1 MVTHIEVKGEDM
13 SRPAERPPKTN
24 WKVELIKKGL
34 GVLQHAS
41 PKKSAEIIW
50 HYFTLPGR
58 VGFTEPQ
65 KKVLKKAEN
74 VQSCYQGDLIKSYV
88 WGQSERKVLLCHGWR
103 SKSADFRRMINTFLE
118 QGYQVEAVDMRAH
131 GLSQGKQTALP
142 EFRDILKHHIAK
154 NGPYE
159 TIVAHS
165 IGALGAGIALSELGA
180 ALHPKNY
187 FAISAPPYVRY
198 FFGDIVREV
207 GCNEAVYNAMCGL
220 VKERYHQPI
229 DYFDLRLKVNQLKHI
244 NTHLFYCEDDQVV
257 PFSRGEE
264 LEEAWSHA
272 SFVHVKG
279 LGHYKIMA
287 NDSIISYIAN
297 AMNKASN

>member
-1 MVTHIEVKGEDM
+1 MVTHIEVKGEDIG
-13 SRPAERPPKTN
+13 RPAERPPKTN

-65 KKVLKKAEN
+65 KQVLKSAESF
-74 VQSCYQGDLIKSYV
+74 QHSYKGDLIKSYK
-88 WGQSERKVLLCHGWR
+88 WGNSDKKILLCHGWR
-103 SKSADFRRMINTFLE
+103 SKAADFRRMINTFLD

-142 EFRDILKHHIAK
+142 EFREIIKQHIAK

-165 IGALGAGIALSELGA
+165 IGALGVGIALSELGP

-207 GCNEAVYNAMCGL
+207 GCNEAVYRSMCGL
-220 VKERYHQPI
+220 VKEKYHQPI
-229 DYFDLRLKVNQLKHI
+229 DYFDLRLKTGQLRNI
-244 NTHLFYCEDDQVV
+244 NTHLFYCEDDQIV
-257 PFSRGEE
+257 PFSKGEE
-264 LEEAWSHA
+264 LEKAWTHA

-287 NDSIISYIAN
+287 NDSIISYISN
-297 AMNKASN
+297 AMGK

>member
-1 MVTHIEVKGEDM
+1 MVTHIEVQGEDI
-13 SRPAERPPKTN
+13 SRPAERPPKTS
-24 WKVELIKKGL
+24 WKVEIIKKGL
-34 GVLQHAS
+34 GLLQHAS

-65 KKVLKKAEN
+65 RKILNNAESS
-74 VQSCYQGDLIKSYV
+74 QIGYHGDLIKSYT
-88 WGQSERKVLLCHGWR
+88 WGNSDKKVLLCHGWR

-118 QGYQVEAVDMRAH
+118 QGFQVEAVDMRAH
-131 GLSQGKQTALP
+131 GLSQGKHTALP
-142 EFRDILKHHIAK
+142 EFRDIIKQHIAK

-165 IGALGAGIALSELGA
+165 IGALGVGIALSELGT

-187 FAISAPPYVRY
+187 FVISAPPYVRY
-198 FFGDIVREV
+198 FFKDIVMEV
-207 GCNEAVYNAMCGL
+207 GCNKAVYKAMCGL
-220 VKERYHQPI
+220 VKEKYHQPI
-229 DYFDLRLKVNQLKHI
+229 DYFDLRLKTSQLKHI

-257 PFSRGEE
+257 PFVRGEE
-264 LEEAWSHA
+264 LEKAWSHA

-287 NDSIISYIAN
+287 NDSIISYISN
-297 AMNKASN
+297 AIID

>member
-1 MVTHIEVKGEDM
+1 MVTHIEVKGEDI

-41 PKKSAEIIW
+41 SRKSAEIIW
-50 HYFTLPGR
+50 HYFTSPGR
-58 VGFTEPQ
+58 VRFTEAQ
-65 KKVLKKAEN
+65 KNILKTAETIQHN
-74 VQSCYQGDLIKSYV
+74 YRGDIIKSYR
-88 WGQSERKVLLCHGWR
+88 WGQEGPKVLLCHGWR
-103 SKSADFRRMINTFLE
+103 SKASDFRRMINTLLE
-118 QGYQVEAVDMRAH
+118 KGYRVEAIDMRAH
-131 GLSQGKQTALP
+131 GNSQGKQTALP
-142 EFRDILKHHIAK
+142 EFRDIIKQHIAK

-159 TIVAHS
+159 AIVSHS
-165 IGALGAGIALSELGA
+165 IGALATGIALSELGP

-207 GCNEAVYNAMCGL
+207 GCNESVYHAMCGL
-220 VKERYHQPI
+220 VKEKYHQPI
-229 DYFDLRLKVNQLKHI
+229 DYFDLRLKTNQMKKI
-244 NTHLFYCEDDQVV
+244 DTHLFYCEDDQIV
-257 PFSRGEE
+257 PFSKGEE
-264 LEEAWSHA
+264 LEKAWPHA

-287 NDSIISYIAN
+287 NDSIISYMLN
-297 AMNKASN
+297 AMNK

>member
-1 MVTHIEVKGEDM
+1 MVTHIEIKGEDIN
-13 SRPAERPPKTN
+13 RPSERPPKTN

-41 PKKSAEIIW
+41 PRKSAEIIW

-58 VGFTEPQ
+58 VGFSEPQ
-65 KKVLKKAEN
+65 KNILKSAESFQYN
-74 VQSCYQGDLIKSYV
+74 YKGDIIKSFR
-88 WGQSERKVLLCHGWR
+88 WGNEGPKVLLCHGWR
-103 SKSADFRRMINTFLE
+103 SKAADFRKMILTFVE
-118 QGYQVEAVDMRAH
+118 NGYQVEAIDMRAH

-142 EFRDILKHHIAK
+142 EFRDVIKQHIAM

-159 TIVAHS
+159 TIAAHS
-165 IGALGAGIALSELGA
+165 IGALAVGIVLSELGA

-198 FFGDIVREV
+198 FFKDIVKEV
-207 GCNEAVYNAMCGL
+207 GCNEAVYEAMCGL
-220 VKERYHQPI
+220 VKEKYHQPI
-229 DYFDLRLKVNQLKHI
+229 DYFDLRIKSNQLKHI
-244 NTHLFYCEDDQVV
+244 NTHLFYCEDDQIV
-257 PFSRGEE
+257 PFSKGEE
-264 LEEAWSHA
+264 LETAWPHS

-287 NDSIISYIAN
+287 NDSIISYITN
-297 AMNKASN
+297 AIK

>member
-1 MVTHIEVKGEDM
+1 MVTHIEVKGEDI
-13 SRPAERPPKTN
+13 SRPAERPSKTN

-41 PKKSAEIIW
+41 PKKSAGIIW

-58 VGFTEPQ
+58 VGFSEPQ
-65 KKVLKKAEN
+65 KEILKNAETFQYSYN
-74 VQSCYQGDLIKSYV
+74 GDLIKSYR
-88 WGQSERKVLLCHGWR
+88 WGNSGPKVLLCHGWR
-103 SKSADFRRMINTFLE
+103 SKAADFRRVISTFID
-118 QGYQVEAVDMRAH
+118 QGYQVEAIDMRAH
-131 GLSQGKQTALP
+131 GLSEGKHTALP
-142 EFRDILKHHIAK
+142 EFRDIIKHHIAK

-159 TIVAHS
+159 SIVAHS
-165 IGALGAGIALSELGA
+165 IGALAVGIVLGELGP

-198 FFGDIVREV
+198 FFADIVKEV
-207 GCNEAVYNAMCGL
+207 GCNESVYNAMCGL

-229 DYFDLRLKVNQLKHI
+229 DYFDLRLKANLLKGI
-244 NTHLFYCEDDQVV
+244 NTHIFYCEDDQIV
-257 PFSRGEE
+257 PFSKGEE
-264 LEEAWSHA
+264 LEKAWPHA

-287 NDSIISYIAN
+287 NDSIISYMLN
-297 AMNKASN
+297 SMKR

>member
-1 MVTHIEVKGEDM
+1 MVTHIEVKGEDI
-13 SRPAERPPKTN
+13 SRPTERPPKTN

-34 GVLQHAS
+34 GLLQHAS

-58 VGFTEPQ
+58 VGFSEPQ
-65 KKVLKKAEN
+65 KKILKSAESFQYN
-74 VQSCYQGDLIKSYV
+74 YKGDIIKSYR
-88 WGQSERKVLLCHGWR
+88 WGNHGPKVLLCHGWR
-103 SKSADFRRMINTFLE
+103 SKAADFRKMINTFNE
-118 QGYQVEAVDMRAH
+118 QGYQVEAIDMRAH
-131 GLSQGKQTALP
+131 GHSQGKQTALP
-142 EFRDILKHHIAK
+142 EFRDIIKQHIAK

-159 TIVAHS
+159 AIAAHS
-165 IGALGAGIALSELGA
+165 IGALAVGIVLSELGP

-198 FFGDIVREV
+198 FFGDIVSEV

-220 VKERYHQPI
+220 VKEKYHQPI
-229 DYFDLRLKVNQLKHI
+229 DYFDLRLKSNQLKKI
-244 NTHLFYCEDDQVV
+244 NTHLFYCEDDQIV
-257 PFSRGEE
+257 PFSKGEE
-264 LEEAWSHA
+264 LEKAWSHA

-287 NDSIISYIAN
+287 NDSIISYMLN
-297 AMNKASN
+297 AMNK